1 MSVHVRTPGELIAS
15 IPVLLGFVPLDS
27 IVVVGIGA
35 SGRVAPI
42 VRLDRD
48 DCLIAELA
56 QSVATAVA
64 GHLARAR
71 ANSVV
76 LVSFRQGGGPL
87 QCAALDTLRSL
98 LGGHIEVA
106 DAWVVAN
113 GRFRAPE
120 CPDPGCCPDGGKA
133 VPAAPIGM
141 PSYGRSNGGSSNG
154 GSPNG
159 GFSHGG
165 LHGSRETR
173 AHRAPGDRR
182 KSARAAFKRA
192 WRARATAQQARGAGR
207 DMTGG
212 SVDPS
217 EPERRAAL
225 AHWRLEKLNGWRDA
239 LAQAAAGILPGDAE
253 TGKLAAGL
261 SDIVVR
267 DAAVISMV
275 PGRLDV
281 ANALCD
287 DPATPGVREALSVMI
302 AADDAVQP
310 READVLALVA
320 LAEHVASLCDEAIAP
335 ALTLAGLALWWSGDD
350 STADYVIA
358 CALAAQPGYRLAE
371 LVACALDAHMPPG
384 WIAAA

>member
-1 MSVHVRTPGELIAS
+1 MPGSVCLFLQGCAGDVN
-15 IPVLLGFVPLDS
+15 D
-27 IVVVGIGA
+27 
-35 SGRVAPI
+35 
-42 VRLDRD
+42 DRHSPEGD
-48 DCLIAELA
+48 FT
-56 QSVATAVA
+56 SVAVPGRDVA
-64 GHLARAR
+64 AATEKGETVA
-71 ANSVV
+71 S
-76 LVSFRQGGGPL
+76 
-87 QCAALDTLRSL
+87 AALDALRSL

-120 CPDPGCCPDGGKA
+120 CPDPGCCPDGGKP

-141 PSYGRSNGGSSNG
+141 PSYGRSNGGFSNA
-154 GSPNG
+154 
-159 GFSHGG
+159 GFSLGG
-165 LHGSRETR
+165 PQGLRETR
-173 AHRAPGDRR
+173 AHRALGDRR

-207 DMTGG
+207 EMTGG
-212 SVDPS
+212 AVDPR
-217 EPERRAAL
+217 EPECRAAL
-225 AHWRLEKLNGWRDA
+225 AHWRLDKLNGWRDA
-239 LAQAAAGILPGDAE
+239 RAQATAGILPSDAE

-275 PGRLDV
+275 PGRRDV
-281 ANALCD
+281 ANALCE

-302 AADDAVQP
+302 AAEDAVQP

-350 STADYVIA
+350 STADYIIA

>member
-27 IVVVGIGA
+27 IVVVGISA
-35 SGRVAPI
+35 SGRVAPV

-71 ANSVV
+71 ATSVV
-76 LVSFRQGGGPL
+76 LVCFRQGGGPL
-87 QCAALDTLRSL
+87 QCAALDVLRSL
-98 LGGHIEVA
+98 LSRHIEVA

-120 CPDPGCCPDGGKA
+120 CPDPGCCPDRGKA
-133 VPAAPIGM
+133 VPAAPVDM
-141 PSYGRSNGGSSNG
+141 PSYGRSQGGSS
-154 GSPNG
+154 
-159 GFSHGG
+159 HGG
-165 LHGSRETR
+165 PDDLRQTR

-192 WRARATAQQARGAGR
+192 WRARATAQAVRGGER
-207 DMTGG
+207 DLAGG
-212 SVDPS
+212 SVDPL

-225 AHWRLEKLNGWRDA
+225 ARWRLEKLNGWRDA
-239 LAQAAAGILPGDAE
+239 LAQAAAGIMPSDAE

-275 PGRLDV
+275 PGRREV
-281 ANALCD
+281 ANALCE

-302 AADDAVQP
+302 AAEAAVQP
-310 READVLALVA
+310 READVLALVT

-384 WIAAA
+384 WITAA